1 MFLHFDN
8 LKSMGFIVQLLINTL
23 SVMIT
28 GFLLQAGV
36 KVDTFITALVVSV
49 VLGVMNTF
57 VKPIITILTLPI
69 NFLTLGLF
77 SLIINGLMIMIV
89 SGIVEG
95 FEVTNFLWAVLF
107 SIVLSLVN
115 TVLGSF
121 TK

>member
-1 MFLHFDN
+1 MQFDN
-8 LKSMGFIVQLLINTL
+8 LKSMGFIIQLLINTL
-23 SVMIT
+23 AVMIT
-28 GFLLQAGV
+28 GFVLQAGV
-36 KVDTFITALVVSV
+36 QVDTFITALVVAV

-57 VKPIITILTLPI
+57 IKPIITILTLPI

-95 FEVTNFLWAVLF
+95 FEVTNFLWAILF

-115 TVLGSF
+115 TVLSSF
-121 TK
+121 SK